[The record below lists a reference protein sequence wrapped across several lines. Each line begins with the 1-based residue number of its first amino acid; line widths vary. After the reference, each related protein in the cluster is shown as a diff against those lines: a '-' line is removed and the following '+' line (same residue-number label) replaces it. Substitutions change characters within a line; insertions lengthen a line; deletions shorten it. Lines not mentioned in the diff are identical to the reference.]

1 MVKGLRQHSIIK
13 ATKTKMLVRSF
24 PGAKINYIKHNC
36 IPVFDM
42 KPKQAIIIH

>member
-1 MVKGLRQHSIIK
+1 MVNGLCEHSITK
-13 ATKTKMLVRSF
+13 ATKTKTLVRSF
-24 PGAKINYIKHNC
+24 PGAKINYIKHYC